1 MGSELIDDL
10 ELETR
15 FGLRKA
21 NQWGY
26 FAPRQ
31 NGYLQLPDDDP
42 QLLEKELTTKAGPGD
57 LLRFRNFKPTL
68 EKINTILQTGRRPDP
83 HGEQAPALIREL
95 QQVSVGHI
103 LDHGFRSVAI
113 PRD

>member
-1 MGSELIDDL
+1 MNSNSRL
-10 ELETR
+10 R

-42 QLLEKELTTKAGPGD
+42 QLLEKELTTKAGPND

-68 EKINTILQTGRRPDP
+68 KKINAILQTGRRPHPQGEKATGP
-83 HGEQAPALIREL
+83 HARTATG
-95 QQVSVGHI
+95 VGWRH
-103 LDHGFRSVAI
+103 S
-113 PRD
+113 